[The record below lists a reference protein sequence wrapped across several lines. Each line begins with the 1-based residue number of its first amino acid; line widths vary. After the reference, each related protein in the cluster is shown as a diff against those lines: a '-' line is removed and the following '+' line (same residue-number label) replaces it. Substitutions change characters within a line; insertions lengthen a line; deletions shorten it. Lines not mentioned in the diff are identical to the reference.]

1 MEDAGFIIGSYV
13 LTFATVGALAFA
25 YLRSG
30 RKLADRVPDEEKYWR

>member
-13 LTFATVGALAFA
+13 VTFLTVGALAFA

-30 RKLADRVPDEEKYWR
+30 RKLGEQVPDEEKYWR